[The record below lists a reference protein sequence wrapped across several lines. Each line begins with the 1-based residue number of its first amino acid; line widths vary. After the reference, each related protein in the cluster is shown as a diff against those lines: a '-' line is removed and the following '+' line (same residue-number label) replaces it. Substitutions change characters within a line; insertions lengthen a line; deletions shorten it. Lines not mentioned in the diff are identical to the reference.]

1 MELNIL
7 EERELFAIKSA
18 IVIAELQEM
27 QEKTKKLEAFLLQ
40 YQDQIQDQTQDQDQ
54 DQIQDQTQDQDQD
67 QIQDQTQ
74 DQDQDQIQDQDQQ
87 PVIKEELDIDNY
99 VPSMDAHTLEP
110 PRKRIKREN

>member
-27 QEKTKKLEAFLLQ
+27 QEKTKKLEAILLQ
-40 YQDQIQDQTQDQDQ
+40 YQDQDQDQNQDQDQ
-54 DQIQDQTQDQDQD
+54 DQH
-67 QIQDQTQ
+67 
-74 DQDQDQIQDQDQQ
+74 QQ
-87 PVIKEELDIDNY
+87 PVIKEELDIDIY
-99 VPSMDAHTLEP
+99 VPSTDTPMLEP

>member
-27 QEKTKKLEAFLLQ
+27 QEKTKKLEAILL
-40 YQDQIQDQTQDQDQ
+40 QDQDQ
-54 DQIQDQTQDQDQD
+54 DQYQNQDQDKD
-67 QIQDQTQ
+67 QYQY
-74 DQDQDQIQDQDQQ
+74 QQ
-87 PVIKEELDIDNY
+87 PVIKEELDIDIY
-99 VPSMDAHTLEP
+99 VPSTDTPMLEP

>member
-27 QEKTKKLEAFLLQ
+27 QEKTKKLEAILLQ
-40 YQDQIQDQTQDQDQ
+40 DQYQNQDQD
-54 DQIQDQTQDQDQD
+54 
-67 QIQDQTQ
+67 
-74 DQDQDQIQDQDQQ
+74 QDQDQQ
-87 PVIKEELDIDNY
+87 PVIKEELDLDIYIDNY
-99 VPSMDAHTLEP
+99 VPSTDAHTLEP

>member
-40 YQDQIQDQTQDQDQ
+40 YQDQIQDQTQDQ
-54 DQIQDQTQDQDQD
+54 
-67 QIQDQTQ
+67 
-74 DQDQDQIQDQDQQ
+74 Q

>member
-27 QEKTKKLEAFLLQ
+27 QEKTKKLEAILLQ
-40 YQDQIQDQTQDQDQ
+40 YQDQDQNQY
-54 DQIQDQTQDQDQD
+54 
-67 QIQDQTQ
+67 
-74 DQDQDQIQDQDQQ
+74 QQ
-87 PVIKEELDIDNY
+87 PVIKEELYIDNY
-99 VPSMDAHTLEP
+99 VPSTDAHTLEP

>member
-54 DQIQDQTQDQDQD
+54 DQIQDQTQDQ
-67 QIQDQTQ
+67 
-74 DQDQDQIQDQDQQ
+74 Q

>member
-27 QEKTKKLEAFLLQ
+27 QKKTKKLEAILLQ
-40 YQDQIQDQTQDQDQ
+40 HQDQDQ
-54 DQIQDQTQDQDQD
+54 DQDQDQY
-67 QIQDQTQ
+67 QD
-74 DQDQDQIQDQDQQ
+74 QDQDQQ

-99 VPSMDAHTLEP
+99 VPSTDAHTLEP

>member
-1 MELNIL
+1 MEINIL

-40 YQDQIQDQTQDQDQ
+40 YQDQIQDQTQDQ
-54 DQIQDQTQDQDQD
+54 
-67 QIQDQTQ
+67 
-74 DQDQDQIQDQDQQ
+74 Q